1 MLIYPLQIL
10 FNIVHLISSFIW
22 WNLMFVVILIIR
34 PLNKNGNLSILLPKF
49 QKIVFYTSIVSL
61 TSGFIL
67 FGVNTNF
74 QYYMLFHT
82 TWGNVIVLSGIIS
95 LFVFYNISSGGKV
108 RLILIK
114 INAPKELINKIPLI
128 MFSLITITLIS
139 MILLTKIFFGV

>member
-22 WNLMFVVILIIR
+22 WNLMFVVILIIK

-74 QYYMLFHT
+74 QYYMLFYT

-95 LFVFYNISSGGKV
+95 LFVFYNIASGGKM